1 MDANGHIRLYEAYCS
16 YEVCKLLKEKGFD
29 ERTVYHY
36 IIGQPT
42 SLQHNIV
49 YNKYCNSDAENIYV
63 SPTHQMACAWL
74 REEHNIFITIY
85 CGRNGFR
92 DEPYFRATWQRL
104 DDEPMEYP
112 IGDCEY
118 TYYETC
124 VEAAI
129 RYALENLI

>member
-1 MDANGHIRLYEAYCS
+1 MIKEAYCS
-16 YEVCKLLKEKGFD
+16 YEISKLLKEKGFD

-74 REEHNIFITIY
+74 REKGIFFCIHPDYPVSKNYIVEFY
-85 CGRNGFR
+85 
-92 DEPYFRATWQRL
+92 
-104 DDEPMEYP
+104 DDGVPSGLFGAYEKYDDAVE
-112 IGDCEY
+112 EALKY
-118 TYYETC
+118 T
-124 VEAAI
+124 
-129 RYALENLI
+129 LENLI